1 MDAQKY
7 GRLTSSPLFV
17 SRPIIE
23 ETASILAGRCDS
35 ARVALTG
42 LLGTTPLTKPDK
54 HTGDSSTD
62 YFDTTGLSDEV
73 LEGICDHLFEA
84 EADAVP
90 SSGETTPEA
99 SRIASLV
106 DLWHERNEVDVTV
119 ITTNSEQGG
128 GGQAA
133 TRAEST

>member
-7 GRLTSSPLFV
+7 KRLTSSPIFV
-17 SRPIIE
+17 SQPIIE
-23 ETASILAGRCDS
+23 ETAAILAGRCDS
-35 ARVALTG
+35 ASVALTG

-54 HTGDSSTD
+54 HVSDSSTD
-62 YFDTTGLSDEV
+62 YFDTTSLGEEV

-90 SSGETTPEA
+90 LSGETTPEA
-99 SRIASLV
+99 SRIAFLV

-119 ITTNSEQGG
+119 ITTNSEQDSAH
-128 GGQAA
+128 Q
-133 TRAEST
+133 STTAS